1 MKKYTKDFTGFD
13 LNENSRMAVPGLKA
27 EAIEEEIKDL
37 MAMLHRCALQA
48 KMVNE
53 MMYELEEPAA
63 VMADSRNV
71 AEKLKQI
78 WSAFVTGDPR
88 DTSALDEIFK

>member
-13 LNENSRMAVPGLKA
+13 LNENFGMAMTGRKV
-27 EAIEEEIKDL
+27 EAVKEEMSEL
-37 MAMLHRCALQA
+37 MSMLHRCVLQA
-48 KMVNE
+48 KMVNG
-53 MMYELEEPAA
+53 MMYELEEPAD
-63 VMADSRNV
+63 VMADSRDV

-78 WSAFVTGDPR
+78 WSALITGDPR